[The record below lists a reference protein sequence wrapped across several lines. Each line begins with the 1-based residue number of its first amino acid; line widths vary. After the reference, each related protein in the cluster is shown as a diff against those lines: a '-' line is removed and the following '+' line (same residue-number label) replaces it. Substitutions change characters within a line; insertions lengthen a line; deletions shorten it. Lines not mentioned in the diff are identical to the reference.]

1 MCYLCVNVDNGCK
14 NVLYTV
20 TYVPTGLISLPDE
33 LVLGVGLADLP
44 LLPAFAPVVAFAD
57 RGSDGN
63 V

>member
-1 MCYLCVNVDNGCK
+1 MAAKCSIHSDIR
-14 NVLYTV
+14 TDA
-20 TYVPTGLISLPDE
+20 GLISLPDE